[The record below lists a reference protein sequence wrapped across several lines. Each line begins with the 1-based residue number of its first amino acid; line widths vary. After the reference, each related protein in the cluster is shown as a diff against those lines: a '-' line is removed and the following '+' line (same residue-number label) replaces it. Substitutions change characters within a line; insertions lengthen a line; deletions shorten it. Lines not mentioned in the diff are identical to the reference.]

1 MFFVLGWIFFGALT
15 GWIAGKI
22 VNRRGEGCM
31 VNTALGL
38 LGAVVGGFLFRT
50 LVPGFDYEYS
60 GFFVSMFV
68 AVIGAIIVLFLYHAA
83 TGSRT
88 LR

>member
-1 MFFVLGWIFFGALT
+1 MFFLLGWIFFGALT
-15 GWIAGKI
+15 GWIASKI

-38 LGAVVGGFLFRT
+38 LGAVVGGWLFRQ
-50 LVPGFDYEYS
+50 LAGFRYEYH

-68 AVIGAIIVLFLYHAA
+68 AVIGAIIVLFVYNAF
-83 TGSRT
+83 TGNQSSGN
-88 LR
+88 

>member
-1 MFFVLGWIFFGALT
+1 MFILGWIFFGALT
-15 GWIAGKI
+15 GWIASKI
-22 VNRRGEGCM
+22 VNRRGEGCI

-38 LGAVVGGFLFRT
+38 VGAVVGGFLFRA
-50 LVPGFDYEYS
+50 LVPGFRYEYA
-60 GFFVSMFV
+60 GFFVSMVV
-68 AVIGAIIVLFLYHAA
+68 AVIGAVIVLFLYHAA

>member
-1 MFFVLGWIFFGALT
+1 MYILGWIFFGALT
-15 GWIAGKI
+15 GWLASLI
-22 VNRRGEGCM
+22 VNKRGEGCI

-38 LGAVVGGFLFRT
+38 AGAVVGGFLFRA
-50 LVPGFDYEYS
+50 LMPGFRYEAT
-60 GFFVSMFV
+60 GFFVSALV
-68 AVIGAIIVLFLYHAA
+68 AVIGAVIVLFLYHAA

>member
-1 MFFVLGWIFFGALT
+1 MFILGWIFFGALT
-15 GWIAGKI
+15 GWIASRI
-22 VNRRGEGCM
+22 VNKRGEGCI

-38 LGAVVGGFLFRT
+38 VGALVGGWLFRQ
-50 LVPGFDYEYS
+50 LVGFRYEYH

>member
-1 MFFVLGWIFFGALT
+1 MLFLGWIIFGALT
-15 GWIAGKI
+15 GWIASKI
-22 VNRRGEGCM
+22 VNRRGEGCI

-38 LGAVVGGFLFRT
+38 VGAVVGGFLFRA
-50 LVPGFDYEYS
+50 LVPGFRYEYS
-60 GFFVSMFV
+60 GFFVSMVV